1 MPKITIMG
9 HDPATKNYGYCLV
22 TYYSKKEKFKYRIK
36 SAGILQNTVSDL
48 KQDVMRDLF
57 TYLDEVYSVCGD
69 KTSLFVIERYM
80 TRGMFSGVSNEA
92 VNQMIGF
99 LYSLPSLT
107 KTNIEIMQITSATW
121 KNRCNKFFVLDR
133 VKKGVKPDGLSMYRE
148 ADKEKIP
155 RHIIDAFFQ
164 TAYMAETKLG
174 VEIIPSFS
182 KQENRSKLIRR
193 LHEVSGL

>member
-1 MPKITIMG
+1 MAKITIMG
-9 HDPATKNYGYCLV
+9 HDPATKNYGYCL
-22 TYYSKKEKFKYRIK
+22 TTFFSKKDKFKYRILD
-36 SAGILQNTVSDL
+36 AGILQNTLADL

-57 TYLDEVYSVCGD
+57 TYLDEVYKISGD

-121 KNRCNKFFVLDR
+121 KNRCNKFFTLDKA
-133 VKKGVKPDGLSMYRE
+133 KKGMPVEGLSMYRE
-148 ADKEKIP
+148 ADKAKMP
-155 RHIIDAFFQ
+155 RHVIDAFFQ

-174 VEIIPSFS
+174 VEIIPSF
-182 KQENRSKLIRR
+182 KEQENRTKLIRR
-193 LHEVSGL
+193 LHAVSSL